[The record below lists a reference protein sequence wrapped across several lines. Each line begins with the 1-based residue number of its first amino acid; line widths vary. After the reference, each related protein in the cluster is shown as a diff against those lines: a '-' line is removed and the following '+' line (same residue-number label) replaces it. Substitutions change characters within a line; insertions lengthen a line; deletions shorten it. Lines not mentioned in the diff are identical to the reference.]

1 MLASVP
7 LSCLWA
13 TFFSSG
19 ERSIYTPWGK
29 GNSQTTQAL
38 GHEQVMQRE
47 TGTAP
52 RRMWRE
58 VGIGST
64 DCRGQRLLGKGA
76 TINGARR
83 ILKKQSRHRMS
94 RRLRLSPPHF
104 AKKPAMGLPT
114 RRAPFTTLLT
124 KWKGP
129 SSRAWS
135 SLVQPPPAE
144 GNGGDA
150 P

>member
-1 MLASVP
+1 
-7 LSCLWA
+7 
-13 TFFSSG
+13 
-19 ERSIYTPWGK
+19 
-29 GNSQTTQAL
+29 
-38 GHEQVMQRE
+38 MQRE

-52 RRMWRE
+52 HRMWGE
-58 VGIGST
+58 VGTGST
-64 DCRGQRLLGKGA
+64 NCRGQCLLGKGA
-76 TINGARR
+76 AINGACC
-83 ILKKQSRHRMS
+83 ILKKPSRHRTS

-104 AKKPAMGLPT
+104 AKMPAMGLPT
-114 RRAPFTTLLT
+114 RQVPFTTLLT
-124 KWKGP
+124 KWMGP